1 MDRNAWYL
9 MATDYQTVL
18 SELQRNNA
26 CKDPEEAGLDAWNH
40 MMYMIGKSEEID
52 ETSGHI
58 TNFDDLMLREWAR
71 EKLIFDQSHN
81 EGTPMGG
88 KNMQSSEELTFS
100 SKLFEDLDS
109 VGVGSIVR
117 SRCKGKS
124 PFLLNDQ
131 EYHKSVMLILRED
144 EHMSIGVMLNLP
156 TANEVYTVPS
166 RPGTQDATVFDFVE
180 RYGGQYELQGDEE
193 GQGGLFWLHCNE
205 NLRNHHVG
213 RPLGNQENKIWT
225 SSHRE
230 AIQAI
235 QDGLADTHDFVVVN
249 GFSMFN
255 KEMKDGMV
263 DGGIKGAIL
272 DGHFEVVEVSKIEN
286 MWENLIHQQ
295 HMSLSTLE
303 KNLNLSLSAWK
314 ISGSGNDDYDE
325 EDFTSKIIENEDT
338 TIQLA
343 DNALRGWIATFLLGK
358 PELRNK

>member
-9 MATDYQTVL
+9 MATDSQTVL
-18 SELQRNNA
+18 AELQRNSA
-26 CKDPEEAGLDAWNH
+26 CKDPKDAGLDAWNH
-40 MMYMIGKSEEID
+40 MMYMIGKNDEID
-52 ETSGHI
+52 ETSGDVS
-58 TNFDDLMLREWAR
+58 NFDDLMLREWAR
-71 EKLIFDQSHN
+71 EKLIFDHSHN
-81 EGTPMGG
+81 GG
-88 KNMQSSEELTFS
+88 SSGGGETFQSSEELTFS
-100 SKLFEDLDS
+100 SKLFEDLDN

-144 EHMSIGVMLNLP
+144 EHMSIGVVLNLP

-180 RYGGQYELQGDEE
+180 RYGGQYELEGDE

-205 NLRNHHVG
+205 NLRNHNVG
-213 RPLGNQENKIWT
+213 FPLGNQENKIWT

-235 QDGLADTHDFVVVN
+235 QNGLADTSDFVVVN
-249 GFSMFN
+249 GFSIFN
-255 KEMKDGMV
+255 KELKDGMV

-272 DGHFEVVEVSKIEN
+272 DGHFELVESTQIEC
-286 MWENLIHQQ
+286 MWQNLIQQQ

-303 KNLNLSLSAWK
+303 NNLNLSLSAWK
-314 ISGSGNDDYDE
+314 CSGTGDDDNDED
-325 EDFTSKIIENEDT
+325 DFTSKIIEGEGST
-338 TIQLA
+338 TQLA